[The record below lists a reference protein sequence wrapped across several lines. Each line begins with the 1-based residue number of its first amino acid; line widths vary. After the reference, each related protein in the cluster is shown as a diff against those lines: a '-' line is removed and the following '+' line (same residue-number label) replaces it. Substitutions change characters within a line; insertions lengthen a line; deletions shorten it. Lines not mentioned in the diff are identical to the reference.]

1 MKRRLVS
8 REQSVGAFEAK
19 TKLGRYL
26 ADAQHGIIT
35 VITLRGRPAAKLVP
49 AQAEIAEHSAVRSI
63 LDRARALR
71 ARCRRGKES
80 LHDLINTGRR

>member
-1 MKRRLVS
+1 MKPRLVS

-26 ADAQHGIIT
+26 ADAQRGIVT

-49 AQAEIAEHSAVRSI
+49 AQAEIVRDSMLQSI
-63 LDRARALR
+63 LKRARVLR
-71 ARCRRGKES
+71 ARSRRGKES
-80 LHDLINTGRR
+80 LHELINAGRR